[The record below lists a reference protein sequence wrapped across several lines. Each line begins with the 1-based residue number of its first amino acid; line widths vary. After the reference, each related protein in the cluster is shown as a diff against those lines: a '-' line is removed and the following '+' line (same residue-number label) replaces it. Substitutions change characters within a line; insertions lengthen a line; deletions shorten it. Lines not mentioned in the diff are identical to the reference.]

1 MPPEKRI
8 LLAIKSAQ
16 NILARHVEPGGP
28 DAKATI
34 DALLTVLDD
43 EEVVE
48 ATQDLAPSSVLQD
61 LYDSEINYTITTF
74 WDVGFRVML
83 GNDINSFVADARVQ
97 TFTQAVQWLAL
108 AAMEHYPES
117 VFAKTYRRSPLPS
130 RDA

>member
-1 MPPEKRI
+1 MATSPEKRI

-48 ATQDLAPSSVLQD
+48 ATLDFAPAVILQD
-61 LYDSEINYTITTF
+61 LYDSEINYTIATF
-74 WDVGFRVML
+74 WDAGFRVML
-83 GNDINSFVADARVQ
+83 GDDVDGFIAQTRAS

-108 AAMEHYPES
+108 AAIAHHPRSE
-117 VFAKTYRRSPLPS
+117 FAKKYRP
-130 RDA
+130 